1 MRFITTNDI
10 ETWANTIDC
19 KYHLPHLVR
28 KLILATINN
37 ETIKKLQFDY
47 GEDVLIGGFDG
58 ELISETEN
66 MFVPLG
72 ESVWEFGT
80 SNSKKKKADDDY
92 EKRKENPLGKT
103 PSQTTYININ
113 GKKYR
118 DKNKWTTEKNNE
130 GFWKDVRYFD
140 ALDIEQWLELAP
152 NVELWL
158 AEKLNK
164 PTLGIYTIEEYW
176 KRWSENQS
184 IKIVPEILLG
194 NSRLNEIEK
203 IKSFLTNDE
212 KVFYIKSITSDE
224 AIAFPLAVIKQ
235 IENTKEDNIIVIDNR
250 DSFNQFTQTDKP
262 LIILSKFKIEN
273 IDLSG
278 AIQRGHKV
286 IIPLSLSDDINA
298 SEKIQLP
305 IVSRES
311 FEKGLGKMGIDS
323 EQTRILT
330 KNSGRNIS
338 VLKRLLKFDDS
349 IKPKYLQSVDI
360 IDVIPILFINR
371 FSENLNGDKD
381 IIEKISG
388 KSSADYIQFLRVL
401 VTLEDSPVYNINGV
415 WRLVSPTDTW
425 LYFAK
430 YITQQNLEDF
440 KEICLEVLSEISHK
454 YTLPIEDRGNY
465 YQTPQNRTK
474 YSSKLREGLSE
485 SLAVISVFGNDYGIN
500 SIPSVPLYI
509 NNIIQELL
517 EMDITVWRSLS
528 SNLKLLAEASPTIFL
543 NNLERIIKD
552 KSISAFFEVEK
563 GFMNESNDLAPL
575 LWCLNI
581 IAWFPE
587 HLMRVSIFLCE
598 IILVSPES
606 FPTINTPLSNLK
618 NIYRTWY
625 PQTNTNVEDRK
636 KILEILI
643 KKYPNTLYGLL
654 YSLVGNSQDTAFH
667 TPRPK
672 WRLFSEI
679 REIKVTQREV
689 YYMRNFC
696 LDNVIET
703 SKDKIERIL
712 PLIDLLDDM
721 EWNKIDI
728 ALKTI
733 ETSLQSN
740 EENKG
745 KVFHKFRKFIGNHR
759 SYPTARWSL
768 PKDILE
774 KIEQTAIKFKPEND
788 ILNDSY
794 LFEEHHPEFIEG
806 KQDSDYEKHNEDILS
821 RRLIFIKEVLE
832 KHEIDKIYELST
844 KIEHPYL
851 YGNALALFDKLT
863 EDNKFTT
870 YKLVESTDKNL
881 LSLTREF
888 IRISENRTN
897 LQTQTTVLND
907 MIESGLSLQ
916 GINVFLNSLRGS
928 IDLWKFIYDLQNEEV
943 EKLYWKSQQD
953 YLYAN
958 SKEGLF
964 YALDK
969 LKQHEKPITLLNTL
983 GWGTYV
989 HKNILTS
996 EEVLARLEN
1005 VSLID
1010 FEDTSNFNHHHFK
1023 NLLDFLYS
1031 KNDYDI
1037 ERAAKI
1043 EMKFIF
1049 VFTGGGSY
1057 SPKPKNLYKLMS
1069 QKPDEYFGILSQV
1082 YLPEKDELRELELQK
1097 VKDNPNYQEILKAGW
1112 DIMNSFNLIPSLQE
1126 DGSINSVQFKN
1137 WISEVRKLASEN
1149 HRIEITDSCI
1159 GKLLAKYPINMKEGK
1174 GFSTEIYDVIEEINS
1189 IEIKDSFRVQ
1199 ISNNL
1204 GFTTRGAFEGGNIER
1219 FKAGY
1224 FNSLVEE
1231 TKFTHPNISL
1241 IFKALKDNYLSKGK
1255 WEDENALLR
1264 SLE

>member
-1 MRFITTNDI
+1 MRFITSNDI
-10 ETWANTIDC
+10 DTWADTIDC

-37 ETIKKLQFDY
+37 DTIKKLQFDY

-58 ELISETEN
+58 ELISESEN

-92 EKRKENPLGKT
+92 EKRKENPLGKI
-103 PSQTTYININ
+103 PGETTYINVN

-118 DKNKWTTEKNNE
+118 DKKRWTKEKNDE
-130 GFWKDVRYFD
+130 GFWKYVRYFD

-158 AEKLNK
+158 AEKLKK
-164 PTLGIYTIEEYW
+164 PTLGIYTIENYW
-176 KRWSENQS
+176 KRWSENKS

-194 NSRLNEIEK
+194 HSRLNEIEK

-224 AIAFPLAVIKQ
+224 AMAFPLAVIKQ
-235 IENTKEDNIIVIDNR
+235 LENTEGDNIIVIDNR
-250 DSFNQFTQTDKP
+250 DSFNQYTQTDKP
-262 LIILSKFKIEN
+262 LIILSKFKIES

-286 IIPLSLSDDINA
+286 IIPLSLSDEINV

-311 FEKGLGKMGIDS
+311 FEKGLEKMGIDS

-349 IKPKYLQSVDI
+349 IKPKYLQSIDI
-360 IDVIPILFINR
+360 IDVIPVLFINR
-371 FSENLNGDKD
+371 FSENLNGDKEV
-381 IIEKISG
+381 IEKLSG
-388 KSSADYIQFLRVL
+388 KSSAEYIQFLRIL
-401 VTLEDSPVYNINGV
+401 VTLEDSPVYYIGGV

-430 YITQQNLEDF
+430 YITQQHLEDF
-440 KEICLEVLSEISHK
+440 KGICLEVLCEISHK
-454 YTLPIEDRGNY
+454 YTLPIEARGNY

-500 SIPSVPLYI
+500 SIPNVPLYI
-509 NNIIQELL
+509 NNIVQELL

-528 SNLKLLAEASPTIFL
+528 SNLQLLAEASPTIFL

-552 KSISAFFEVEK
+552 KSISAYFEIEK

-575 LWCLNI
+575 LWCLDI

-587 HLMRVSIFLCE
+587 HLMRVSTFLCE

-606 FPTINTPLSNLK
+606 FPTSNTPLSNLK

-643 KKYPNTLYGLL
+643 KKYPDTLYVLL
-654 YSLVGNSQDTAFH
+654 YSCVGNNQDTAFR

-679 REIKVTQREV
+679 KEIRVTQRDV
-689 YYMRNFC
+689 DYMRNFC
-696 LDNVIET
+696 LDNVIEI
-703 SKDKIERIL
+703 SKDNMERIL
-712 PLIDLLDDM
+712 LLIDLLDQM

-733 ETSLQSN
+733 ETGLQSN

-759 SYPTARWSL
+759 SSSTTRLVLSQ
-768 PKDILE
+768 DILE

-794 LFEEHHPEFIEG
+794 LFEERHPKFIEG
-806 KQDSDYEKHNEDILS
+806 KQGSDFEEILS
-821 RRLIFIKEVLE
+821 RRLIFINKVLE
-832 KHEIDKIYELST
+832 QYEISKIYELST

-851 YGNALALFDKLT
+851 YGNALALSKKLT
-863 EDNKFTT
+863 EENKCTT

-881 LSLTREF
+881 LSLVREF
-888 IRISENRTN
+888 IRTSENLTN
-897 LQTQTTVLND
+897 LQTQITVLNH
-907 MIESGLSLQ
+907 MIESDLSSQ
-916 GINVFLNSLRGS
+916 GINVFLNSLRVS
-928 IDLWKFIYDLQNEEV
+928 VDLWKFIYDLQNEEV
-943 EKLYWKSQQD
+943 EKLYWKSQQC
-953 YLYAN
+953 YLDAD

-969 LKQHEKPITLLNTL
+969 LKQYDKPITLLNTL
-983 GWGTYV
+983 GWGTYI

-996 EEVLARLEN
+996 EEVLTILEN
-1005 VSLID
+1005 ISLID
-1010 FEDTSNFNHHHFK
+1010 FADTSNFDHDHFK
-1023 NLLDFLYS
+1023 YLLDFLYS
-1031 KNDYDI
+1031 KTDYDI

-1049 VFTGGGSY
+1049 VFTGGGSRR
-1057 SPKPKNLYKLMS
+1057 PKPKNLYKLMS

-1082 YLPEKDELRELELQK
+1082 YLPEKDELREAELQK
-1097 VKDNPNYQEILKAGW
+1097 VKDNPNYQEIIKAGRG
-1112 DIMNSFNLIPSLQE
+1112 IMDSFNLIPSLQE
-1126 DGSINSVQFKN
+1126 DGSMNSDQFKE
-1137 WISEVRKLASEN
+1137 WIREVRLLAAEN
-1149 HRIEITDSCI
+1149 HRVEITDRCI
-1159 GKLLAKYPINMKEGK
+1159 GKLLAKYPINMKDGK
-1174 GFSTEIYDVIEEINS
+1174 GFSVEIYDVIEKINS

-1199 ISNNL
+1199 LLNNSR
-1204 GFTTRGAFEGGNIER
+1204 FTGRGAFEGGNIER
-1219 FKAGY
+1219 LNGDY
-1224 FNSLVEE
+1224 FNSLTEE

-1241 IFKALKDNYLSKGK
+1241 VFKGLKEEYLSRAK
-1255 WEDENALLR
+1255 WQDENALLR